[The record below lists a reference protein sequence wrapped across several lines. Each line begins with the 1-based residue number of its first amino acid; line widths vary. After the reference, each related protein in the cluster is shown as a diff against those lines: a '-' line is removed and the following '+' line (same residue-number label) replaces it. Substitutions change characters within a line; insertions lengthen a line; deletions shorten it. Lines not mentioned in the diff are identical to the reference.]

1 MTDVSHEAETPMLAE
16 IWNRPARVDAVYDE
30 SAKVRWLDNGTLGF
44 VPTRALGVD
53 E

>member
-1 MTDVSHEAETPMLAE
+1 MLAE